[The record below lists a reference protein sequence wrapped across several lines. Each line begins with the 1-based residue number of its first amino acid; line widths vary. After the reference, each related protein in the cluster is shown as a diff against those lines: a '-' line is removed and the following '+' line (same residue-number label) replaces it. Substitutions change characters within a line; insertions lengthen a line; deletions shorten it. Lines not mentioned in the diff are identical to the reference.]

1 MTRETPFITV
11 KKTPYFFHITC
22 TFVSKANLNEGGKSS
37 IPKWI

>member
-1 MTRETPFITV
+1 MARERHFITV

-22 TFVSKANLNEGGKSS
+22 TFVSKGTLNEGGKSN